1 MQRVTEFGSDL
12 NGGNPIEQN
21 PDFVWSS
28 GAMQRWKPFPFC
40 LERSITCNLSPVS
53 SEYLAS
59 KLLMRI
65 LGTTIDR

>member
-1 MQRVTEFGSDL
+1 MQRVTELGSDL

-40 LERSITCNLSPVS
+40 LERSHVT
-53 SEYLAS
+53 
-59 KLLMRI
+59 
-65 LGTTIDR
+65 